1 MTTAKS
7 TVGPGRKRPKTG
19 GRVKGTP
26 NKVTKDLKE
35 MILGALSAA
44 GGEKYLQ
51 AQATASPS
59 AFLALIGKVLP
70 MQIAGDATAPLVVQ
84 VLTVTQAQEQSKA
97 WQKAS

>member
-19 GRVKGTP
+19 GRVRGTP
-26 NKVTKDLKE
+26 NRVTKDLKE

-44 GGEKYLQ
+44 GGQKYLQ

-70 MQIAGDATAPLVVQ
+70 MQINGDSKLIVEVV
-84 VLTVTQAQEQSKA
+84 TVTQAQEQGRA
-97 WQKAS
+97 WQKPG